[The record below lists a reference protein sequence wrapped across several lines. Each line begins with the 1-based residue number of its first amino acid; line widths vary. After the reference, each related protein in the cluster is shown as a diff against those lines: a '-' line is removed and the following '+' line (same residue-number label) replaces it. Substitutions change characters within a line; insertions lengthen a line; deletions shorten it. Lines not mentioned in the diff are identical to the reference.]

1 MVDLTDRVA
10 LVTGASR
17 GIGRGVALALA
28 EAGAAVAVNYRERA
42 DAAEA
47 VCSEIA
53 AAGGQAIAVQ
63 ADVTDADA
71 VAAMVKQVVAELGGL
86 GILVNNAGII
96 ADAYLTFMKPEAWR
110 EVVDVSLTGAF
121 LCTKAAVR
129 PMMKG
134 RWGRIVNMSSDAG
147 LMGDLMRAHYSA
159 AKAGLLGLTK
169 AAARELAGQGITV
182 NAVAPGI
189 IETDMTADMDDKRA
203 EAMMS
208 MIPLRRFGVPED
220 VAGLVVWLCSD
231 AAAYITGQTISVD
244 GGLRM

>member
-28 EAGAAVAVNYRERA
+28 EAGTAVAVNYRERA

-71 VAAMVKQVVAELGGL
+71 VAAMVKQVVAEFGGL